1 MTRLHAET
9 SDSMH
14 ALLAPSVAGTLPLPL
29 PLELSE
35 TAMAVS
41 TGLLP
46 PVQLWALVKVRR
58 CWHGKRGDAAAFST
72 TSV

>member
-14 ALLAPSVAGTLPLPL
+14 ALLAPSVAGTPPLPL
-29 PLELSE
+29 PVELSE
-35 TAMAVS
+35 TAMAVF

-46 PVQLWALVKVRR
+46 PVQLWALLKVRR
-58 CWHGKRGDAAAFST
+58 C
-72 TSV
+72 

>member
-9 SDSMH
+9 AESMH
-14 ALLAPSVAGTLPLPL
+14 ALLAPPGHGSPPRPLQA
-29 PLELSE
+29 ELGE

-46 PVQLWALVKVRR
+46 PLQLWALLKVRGNETGR
-58 CWHGKRGDAAAFST
+58 RASPLSEVQK
-72 TSV
+72 